1 MRLELASVSFEN
13 YKSFKERAEL
23 KLNRINYLIGPN
35 GAGKSNVF
43 AGINL
48 ISAVIRDGERP
59 NSDDCFD
66 GMAGAPTSFSFT
78 AKLSKDERR
87 RLAEKTHGYSETK
100 DPDVKAFEF
109 LKYEVSFQD
118 NHSVRQKLSLSDVGG
133 RLQPVQELLD
143 IDIAYKLGRCGIESM
158 DLNKKWILATDGSQM
173 SDMSVGD
180 FLSSFDG
187 DVHDMMRDLFSSL
200 RTVGERKEFQS
211 SAPVK
216 EDAGVSSDGE
226 NLPNQLMTMFNDRS
240 QIQKFA
246 RRIRRLSSGE
256 IKEIDSQ
263 LRKQHAEIQFRE
275 RGRRNTTGHSEISS
289 GHNQQ
294 VILQYLLYRFEE
306 PIIMIEEP
314 ELHLHAAVQKNLLD
328 FIRNDLPNKQVI
340 IATHSPIFVSVSGT
354 ESVFLLRKPDGGS
367 TVTQISTSDAD
378 LIRASLG
385 ISYADILQSDHLCC
399 VEGKSEEIAIPAL
412 ARRMGLGTELSAW
425 VLNIGGYGNVK
436 HLELLLDHLKASRK
450 KFFLL
455 LDKNG
460 IAHEHVD
467 RLVKDGLFEKSQYHF
482 LENNFED
489 LFPSPTL
496 IKCSRHLA
504 LEYKIEFG
512 LSEEDLDRLR
522 QDRSVTGILE
532 EEWQRR
538 APGHGYPKA
547 DLAELLAEDLD
558 PVPDEAAAVVCRIM
572 EGLGVEPTGPR

>member
-23 KLNRINYLIGPN
+23 NLNRVNYLIGPN

-48 ISAVIRDGERP
+48 ISAVVRDGEHP

-66 GMAGAPTSFSFT
+66 GMDGAPTSFSFT
-78 AKLSKDERR
+78 AKLSKDERH
-87 RLAEKTHGYSETK
+87 RLVKKTRGYSETK
-100 DPDVKAFEF
+100 DPDGKAFEF
-109 LKYEVSFQD
+109 LKYEVSFQ
-118 NHSVRQKLSLSDVGG
+118 NNRHRWQKLSLSDVGG
-133 RLQPVQELLD
+133 SLRSVQELID
-143 IDIAYKLGRCGIESM
+143 SDIAYQLGRCDIESM
-158 DLNKKWILATDGSQM
+158 DLDKTWILTMDGSQV

-180 FLSSFDG
+180 FLASFDG
-187 DVHDMMRDLFSSL
+187 DAHGMIRGLFSSL
-200 RTVGERKEFQS
+200 RMVGERKEFPG
-211 SAPVK
+211 SAPVS
-216 EDAGVSSDGE
+216 EDIGVSSDGK

-256 IKEIDSQ
+256 ITYIDSQ
-263 LRKQHAEIQFRE
+263 VKGQEAVIQLKE
-275 RGRRNTTGHSEISS
+275 RGRKTTTAHPEISS

-306 PIIMIEEP
+306 PIIMMEEP

-340 IATHSPIFVSVSGT
+340 IATHSPIFVNVSQT
-354 ESVFLLRKPDGGS
+354 ESVFLLRKPAGGS
-367 TVTQISTSDAD
+367 TVTQISPSDAD

-412 ARRMGLGTELSAW
+412 ARRMGLGTGLSAW

-436 HLELLLDHLKASRK
+436 HLELLLDHLWASGKR
-450 KFFLL
+450 FFLL

-460 IAHEHVD
+460 IAREHVD
-467 RLVKDGLFEKSQYHF
+467 RLLQDGLFEKGQYYF

-489 LFPSPTL
+489 LFPSATL
-496 IKCSRHLA
+496 IKCSRQLA
-504 LEYKIEFG
+504 REYEIEFG
-512 LSEEDLDRLR
+512 LSEEELDRLR
-522 QDRSVTGILE
+522 QERSVTGILE

-547 DLAELLAEDLD
+547 DLAELLAEDPD
-558 PVPDEAAAVVCRIM
+558 PVPGEAATVVRRIM
-572 EGLGVEPTGPR
+572 KGLGVEPA

>member
-1 MRLELASVSFEN
+1 MRLELASISFEN

-23 KLNRINYLIGPN
+23 NLNRVNYLIGPN

-48 ISAVIRDGERP
+48 ISAVVRDGERP

-87 RLAEKTHGYSETK
+87 KLVEKTRSYSETK
-100 DPDVKAFEF
+100 DPDGKAFGF

-118 NHSVRQKLSLSDVGG
+118 NQQIRQRLSLSGVGG
-133 RLQPVQELLD
+133 NFQLVQELSGSNA
-143 IDIAYKLGRCGIESM
+143 AYQLGRCDIESM
-158 DLNKKWILATDGSQM
+158 DLDKKWILTMDMSQV

-180 FLSSFDG
+180 FLASFDR
-187 DVHDMMRDLFSSL
+187 DAHDMIRDLFSAL
-200 RTVGERKEFQS
+200 RMAGERREFPG
-211 SAPVK
+211 SAPVM
-216 EDAGVSSDGE
+216 EDAGISSDGG

-256 IKEIDSQ
+256 ITGIDSQ
-263 LRKQHAEIQFRE
+263 LKRQEAVIQLRE
-275 RGRRNTTGHSEISS
+275 RGRKTTTAHPEISS

-306 PIIMIEEP
+306 PIIMMDEP

-328 FIRNDLPNKQVI
+328 FIRNDLRNKQVI
-340 IATHSPIFVSVSGT
+340 IATHSPIFVNVSET
-354 ESVFLLRKPDGGS
+354 ESVFLLRKPAGGS
-367 TVTQISTSDAD
+367 TVTQISPSDAD

-412 ARRMGLGTELSAW
+412 ARRMGLGTGLSAW

-436 HLELLLDHLKASRK
+436 HLELLLDHLKASGKR
-450 KFFLL
+450 FFLL

-460 IAHEHVD
+460 IAREHVD
-467 RLVKDGLFEKSQYHF
+467 RLLKDGLLEKGQYHF

-489 LFPSPTL
+489 LFPSATL
-496 IKCSRHLA
+496 IKCSRQLA
-504 LEYKIEFG
+504 REYEIEFG

-522 QDRSVTGILE
+522 QERSVTVMLE
-532 EEWQRR
+532 EEWQRH
-538 APGHGYPKA
+538 APGYGYPKA
-547 DLAELLAEDLD
+547 DLAELLAEDTD
-558 PVPDEAAAVVCRIM
+558 PVPGEAAAVVRKVM
-572 EGLGVEPTGPR
+572 EGLGVKLA